1 MLFDDRSDA
10 GRALA
15 RIVAT
20 LPNLNN
26 AIVLGLPRGGV
37 PVAFEVAQACRL
49 PFDILLARKLGVPQC
64 RELAFG
70 AVARG
75 GAFVLNREVLR
86 EFRISKD
93 LIQSTVRQEMAE
105 IDRREQ
111 EYRKVYP
118 RMSIVDK
125 NVILVDD
132 GLATGATMKA
142 AVRAVRPQAASVVIA
157 VPVAAPTTCVN
168 LAKIAD
174 NLVCVAAPDPF
185 DSVGRFYL
193 DFTPTTDDE
202 VLTLLAKARTSWRHQ
217 PAA

>member
-1 MLFDDRSDA
+1 MLFADRNDA
-10 GRALA
+10 GRTLA

-20 LPNLNN
+20 LPNLDN

-37 PVAFEVAQACRL
+37 PGAFEVAQACRL

-70 AVARG
+70 AVASG

-93 LIQSTVRQEMAE
+93 LIQSTLRQQIAE

-118 RMSIVDK
+118 RMNIEGK
-125 NVILVDD
+125 TVILVDD

-142 AVRAVRPQAASVVIA
+142 AVRAVRPNAASVVIA
-157 VPVAAPTTCVN
+157 VPVAAPSSCIE
-168 LAKIAD
+168 LAKIVD

-185 DSVGRFYL
+185 DAVGGFYL
-193 DFTPTTDDE
+193 DFKPTTDDD
-202 VLTLLAKARTSWRHQ
+202 VLALLAKARVSWQHQ

>member
-10 GRALA
+10 GRTLA

-20 LPNLNN
+20 LPNLHN

-37 PVAFEVAQACRL
+37 PVAFEVAQACHL
-49 PFDILLARKLGVPQC
+49 SFDILLARKLGVPQC

-70 AVARG
+70 AVASG
-75 GAFVLNREVLR
+75 GTFVLNREVLR

-93 LIQSTVRQEMAE
+93 LIQMTVRQEMAE

-118 RMSIVDK
+118 WMSIAGK
-125 NVILVDD
+125 TVILVDD

-142 AVRAVRPQAASVVIA
+142 AVRAVKPQAANVVIA
-157 VPVAAPTTCVN
+157 VPVAAPSTCID
-168 LAKIAD
+168 LAKIVD

-185 DSVGRFYL
+185 DAVGRFYR
-193 DFTPTTDDE
+193 DFKPTTDDD
-202 VLTLLAKARTSWRHQ
+202 VLTLLAKARASRQHQ

>member
-10 GRALA
+10 GRTLA

-37 PVAFEVAQACRL
+37 PVAFEVAQACRM

-70 AVARG
+70 AVASG
-75 GAFVLNREVLR
+75 GALALNREVLR

-93 LIQSTVRQEMAE
+93 LIRSTVRQEMAE

-111 EYRKVYP
+111 EYRGVYP
-118 RMSIVDK
+118 RLSVEGK
-125 NVILVDD
+125 TVILVDD

-142 AVRAVRPQAASVVIA
+142 AVRAVRPQAANVVIA
-157 VPVAAPTTCVN
+157 VPVAAPSTCVD
-168 LAKIAD
+168 LAKIVD
-174 NLVCVAAPDPF
+174 NLVCAAAPDPF
-185 DSVGRFYL
+185 DAVGRFYI
-193 DFTPTTDDE
+193 DFKPTTDDD
-202 VLTLLAKARTSWRHQ
+202 VLALLAKARASWQHQ